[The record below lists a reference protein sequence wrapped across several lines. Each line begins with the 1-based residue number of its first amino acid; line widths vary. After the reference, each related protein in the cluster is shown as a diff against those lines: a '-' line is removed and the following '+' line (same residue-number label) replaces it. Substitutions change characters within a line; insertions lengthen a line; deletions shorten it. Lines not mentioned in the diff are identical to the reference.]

1 MSFFSRKKHNQSQPS
16 NNVTVAQLPSQALA
30 QLSSN
35 NGSGSLRG
43 DNSLGDVDMPPP
55 AGRPRNGSSPGNGLQ
70 VVNPTPAQ
78 PPPQQQSHHNNHLL
92 SSSSSRRHQD
102 NSNSHHNVHQLI
114 LGPTAVSSFFPLV
127 SNQTEPTILQLRL
140 PPRPRPSP
148 RYGHA
153 LPASTTAGG
162 DLYIF
167 GGLVRESARND
178 LYLYSTKENAATM
191 LQCGGEI
198 PSPRVG
204 HASSLI
210 SNVLIVWGG
219 DTKTDSSSRG
229 NEPHDDGL
237 YLLNLVSRDWT
248 RVTVHG
254 QAPIGRYGHAV
265 AIIGTTFFVVGG
277 QVDGLFLNDI
287 WAFDLNTLRTRATW
301 EQLESTSL
309 EKPAPRTGHIC
320 VPYQDRLIIF
330 GGTDG
335 QYHYNDIWSFDLKS
349 RKWAELQCIG
359 HIPSPREGHAAAI
372 VDDVIYVFG
381 GRGVDGK
388 DLGDLAAFKI
398 SKQRWFRFENMGPT
412 PSGRSGHAMAS
423 MGTKVFVLGGES
435 FVPFKADDS
444 DLIYVLD
451 SKHIKYPPPDAPI
464 PERKASVSQTGN
476 TPPQTNGRPMS
487 PPDASI
493 QQAEDPR
500 RAISPSSNVRANGMV
515 QQAFGVNNK
524 GKAPMRPRREDEST
538 EGSIEAGTTDSH
550 SQAHSHSQH
559 SRAIS
564 PDQLRQQAQR
574 ARSPQSGSAS
584 RTVSPNGE
592 MYETRQPPNMV
603 GVSMGLNGSA
613 SVGRGSPAISAV
625 TGRMSPA
632 TMNNSTTGR
641 SSPLVNYSTS
651 HQNGSSPAINGAFP
665 RGGGNGSVGSVA
677 ADLVKDLKAKDMEL
691 DGLKRQMS
699 WMKEALSKATKAGYV
714 LSDRQGDAGFD
725 CRWCRAEV
733 QAAMAEQAKQT
744 SERIAEAERHKNSA
758 SQEAAYYRSK
768 LAALEANNDAEIT
781 RIERDRI
788 AYLEQSMTNLMS
800 ERWIQDRK
808 IGELT
813 DSLALQTSLCQQA
826 EVRVDDALKRA
837 DMMEEA
843 HKRAVQSHTELQEK
857 FKVLEHKHREHG
869 DRYVAQSSLL
879 EQRDADE
886 VTLRSQVDELTRTR
900 DQHIR
905 ALEQARDALHAA
917 SGRAEEVDG
926 QYQRAQEQIKEL
938 EHTVAEMKGEIETLT
953 SEADMARARLTDVEL
968 SWAKSREEAD
978 ALRAF
983 TTGSLGQLLDTH
995 RDLKT
1000 DEDRVVR
1007 GYDAKI
1013 QAMDVETQNLRMRL
1027 KESDDKADEALHQ
1040 LEDEKKRVLEQ
1051 KTEQVSLRALVVN
1064 LRGQLSS
1071 ALSDA
1076 GKLRKDLSE
1085 RDMSLQEKIKEA
1097 LAANMKLHT
1106 LRNYLTDNGISVD
1119 EDDLR
1124 PSSRSHASPSPVVAD
1139 LESKLAEKT
1148 RQHENAERELAQVL
1162 RRTRDAEAQ
1171 VNMLTSELGRVR
1183 SNSRSGS
1190 GDGDSDLRVQD
1201 VERKL
1206 AEAEQNHAAQI
1217 RQMEEDYRLAVHYV
1231 KGTEKMMRK
1240 MREELTKQK
1249 SVNAQLSTDLEIA
1262 RSGRPMRNG
1271 RTTPSEDELSRQL
1284 IEAQRQA
1291 QRLHSENKDLRSRIE
1306 TLEKD
1311 IELLRDKLVVSQR
1324 ESDDRLSQVE
1334 ELQHDVE
1341 RLKESLVIARGGHSE
1356 TLLEKLNNENSD
1368 LRRENEQLSHKIELL
1383 LDVDRPDFGNRP
1395 ISGISG
1401 QRTSMSSSDHALA
1414 YEHFSSELDDWQRHM
1429 VAPSSLSHRR
1439 QLSELEND
1447 STLTPRP

>member
-1 MSFFSRKKHNQSQPS
+1 
-16 NNVTVAQLPSQALA
+16 
-30 QLSSN
+30 
-35 NGSGSLRG
+35 
-43 DNSLGDVDMPPP
+43 
-55 AGRPRNGSSPGNGLQ
+55 
-70 VVNPTPAQ
+70 
-78 PPPQQQSHHNNHLL
+78 
-92 SSSSSRRHQD
+92 
-102 NSNSHHNVHQLI
+102 
-114 LGPTAVSSFFPLV
+114 
-127 SNQTEPTILQLRL
+127 
-140 PPRPRPSP
+140 
-148 RYGHA
+148 
-153 LPASTTAGG
+153 
-162 DLYIF
+162 
-167 GGLVRESARND
+167 
-178 LYLYSTKENAATM
+178 M
-191 LQCGGEI
+191 LQCGGEV

-219 DTKTDSSSRG
+219 DTKTDASSRG

-265 AIIGTTFFVVGG
+265 SIVGTTFFVVGG
-277 QVDGLFLNDI
+277 QVDGLFLNDL

-301 EQLESTSL
+301 ELFEPASQER
-309 EKPAPRTGHIC
+309 PAPRTGHIC

-335 QYHYNDIWSFDLKS
+335 QYHYNDIWSFDLKA

-412 PSGRSGHAMAS
+412 PSGRSGHAMAA

-444 DLIYVLD
+444 DLIYVLE

-464 PERKASVSQTGN
+464 PERKGSIPQGN
-476 TPPQTNGRPMS
+476 PAPQTNGRPMS
-487 PPDASI
+487 PPDTTAP
-493 QQAEDPR
+493 QTEDSR
-500 RAISPSSNVRANGMV
+500 RAISPTTSVRSNGIV
-515 QQAFGVNNK
+515 QQAFGANNK
-524 GKAPMRPRREDEST
+524 GKTPMRPRREDEST
-538 EGSIEAGTTDSH
+538 EGSMEAGTADSH
-550 SQAHSHSQH
+550 SQTHSQRD
-559 SRAIS
+559 RAMS
-564 PDQLRQQAQR
+564 PDQLRQQQAANR
-574 ARSPQSGSAS
+574 AMSPQSGAAS

-592 MYETRQPPNMV
+592 LHEARRQPNLV
-603 GVSMGLNGSA
+603 GVSMGMNGSGA
-613 SVGRGSPAISAV
+613 AGRGSPAMSAV

-632 TMNNSTTGR
+632 TMNIAGR
-641 SSPLVNYSTS
+641 ASPIVNYSTLQ
-651 HQNGSSPAINGAFP
+651 QNGSSPALNGGFP
-665 RGGGNGSVGSVA
+665 RGGNGSVGSVA

-714 LSDRQGDAGFD
+714 LSDRQATPDLIVGGVGGLEGSDNDRAELLFKFKQF
-725 CRWCRAEV
+725 RAEV
-733 QAAMAEQAKQT
+733 QAAMAEQAKQA
-744 SERIAEAERHKNSA
+744 SERIAEAELFKSSA

-768 LAALEANNDAEIT
+768 LAALEANNEAEVS

-800 ERWIQDRK
+800 ERWTQDRK
-808 IGELT
+808 LGELN
-813 DSLALQTSLCQQA
+813 DSLALQTSLYQQS

-843 HKRAVQSHTELQEK
+843 HKRTVQSYTELQEK
-857 FKVLEHKHREHG
+857 YRVIELKHREHG
-869 DRYVAQSSLL
+869 DRYVAQSSIL
-879 EQRDADE
+879 EQKDADE
-886 VTLRSQVDELTRTR
+886 VTLRSQVEELTRAR

-917 SGRAEEVDG
+917 SGRAEEVDA

-938 EHTVAEMKGEIETLT
+938 EQTVAEMKGEIETLT
-953 SEADMARARLTDVEL
+953 SEADTARARLTDVEL

-995 RDLKT
+995 RDMKT
-1000 DEDRVVR
+1000 DEDRIVR
-1007 GYDAKI
+1007 GYDAKV
-1013 QAMDVETQNLRMRL
+1013 QALEAEAQNLRSRL
-1027 KESDDKADEALHQ
+1027 KEADDKADDAHRQWE
-1040 LEDEKKRVLEQ
+1040 EEKRRVLEQ

-1085 RDMSLQEKIKEA
+1085 RDMSLQEKVRDA

-1106 LRNYLTDNGISVD
+1106 LRNYLNENGLSVD
-1119 EDDLR
+1119 EDELR
-1124 PSSRSHASPSPVVAD
+1124 SSSRSHASPSPVVLD
-1139 LESKLAEKT
+1139 LETKLAEKT
-1148 RQHENAERELAQVL
+1148 RLHENAERELTQVL
-1162 RRTRDAEAQ
+1162 RRTRDAETQ
-1171 VNMLTSELGRVR
+1171 VNMLKSELDRVR
-1183 SNSRSGS
+1183 SNSRNEL
-1190 GDGDSDLRVQD
+1190 GDGDTDLRVQE

-1240 MREELTKQK
+1240 MREELNKQK
-1249 SVNAQLSTDLEIA
+1249 SVNTQLSADLEIA
-1262 RSGRPMRNG
+1262 RSGRPMRSVNG

-1291 QRLHSENKDLRSRIE
+1291 QRLHSENKELRSRVE
-1306 TLEKD
+1306 ALEKD

-1356 TLLEKLNNENSD
+1356 TLLEKLNNENAD

-1401 QRTSMSSSDHALA
+1401 QRTSMSDSDHALA

-1429 VAPSSLSHRR
+1429 AASSSLSHRR

-1447 STLTPRP
+1447 SNPLTPRP